1 MPIEQRQKFLGHS
14 KLATTQVYAES
25 SPEMLRESYQRALS
39 RCAYLPA
46 YLSASHLYES
56 VGRVIPST
64 MQYEL
69 PPPGSLERAP
79 WGLSMIRTENWDKL

>member
-39 RCAYLPA
+39 RCAYL
-46 YLSASHLYES
+46 LHTSARVTCVRQWVVLYPLRCS
-56 VGRVIPST
+56 TSSLRV
-64 MQYEL
+64 
-69 PPPGSLERAP
+69 AA
-79 WGLSMIRTENWDKL
+79 